1 MWFFST
7 NRKAEMKMT
16 AKLWIML
23 IKVVVVVLMVAA
35 IVIMAICLKRQGAEK
50 RRLKENYDIE
60 LSKDHSQQQTVDVQE
75 LKDYF
80 SKEVATLKEHGIKPR
95 DVENIIEVTYYVRD
109 TTIYRDTLVYIY
121 DTIRNAHRA
130 CFCVETDC
138 FNIDGQIVGDTL
150 EIRDIKSYD
159 DILVALYKEKPKCLF
174 GKRRVK
180 AIAISGCTGDTLA
193 IKRNLIIEK

>member
-1 MWFFST
+1 
-7 NRKAEMKMT
+7 MKMT

-23 IKVVVVVLMVAA
+23 IKVVGVVIMVAA

-60 LSKDHSQQQTVDVQE
+60 LSKDHSRQQTVDVQE

-95 DVENIIEVTYYVRD
+95 DVENIIEVTYYVHD

-130 CFCVETDC
+130 DFCVETNC
-138 FNIDGQIVGDTL
+138 YNIDGQIIGDTL
-150 EIRDIKSYD
+150 EIYGITAQDELLIS
-159 DILVALYKEKPKCLF
+159 LYKEKRKCLF
-174 GKRRVK
+174 GKRRVR
-180 AIAISGCTGDTLA
+180 AIAIIKCTGDTMA
-193 IKRNLIIEK
+193 IKRNLLVGK